1 MQHKDFLTYSDFKEM
16 MKEYKGDFVAIGLD
30 CKGAKQ
36 NFLDTSTNV
45 ARMTNFHIEPIVDT
59 EQNFI
64 LLKWNSLTTFLEEN
78 RQNIFYLFIFYVI
91 TIALFVERFI
101 RKYKKISLE
110 SVRQIVFYFQIIL
123 SWQNIRIYVT

>member
-1 MQHKDFLTYSDFKEM
+1 MN
-16 MKEYKGDFVAIGLD
+16 EYKVDFVAIGLD

-45 ARMTNFHIEPIVDT
+45 ARMTSFHIEQLPSEASKCWIRKQWDGV
-59 EQNFI
+59 
-64 LLKWNSLTTFLEEN
+64 STFLEEN

-101 RKYKKISLE
+101 RKLSLNR
-110 SVRQIVFYFQIIL
+110 SSTLGTCDTNSTLIIII
-123 SWQNIRIYVT
+123 NNNKIYVDIKLSQITRL

>member
-1 MQHKDFLTYSDFKEM
+1 M

-45 ARMTNFHIEPIVDT
+45 ARMTGFHIEQLPHD
-59 EQNFI
+59 NY
-64 LLKWNSLTTFLEEN
+64 KSTTQTHWDAVATYLEEN

-101 RKYKKISLE
+101 R
-110 SVRQIVFYFQIIL
+110 
-123 SWQNIRIYVT
+123 

>member
-1 MQHKDFLTYSDFKEM
+1 M

-45 ARMTNFHIEPIVDT
+45 ARMTGFQIEQTSHDKHKSATRTQWDAIAT
-59 EQNFI
+59 C
-64 LLKWNSLTTFLEEN
+64 LEEN

-91 TIALFVERFI
+91 TIGLFIERFI
-101 RKYKKISLE
+101 RK
-110 SVRQIVFYFQIIL
+110 
-123 SWQNIRIYVT
+123 NI

>member
-1 MQHKDFLTYSDFKEM
+1 M
-16 MKEYKGDFVAIGLD
+16 MSEYKGDFVAIGLD

-45 ARMTNFHIEPIVDT
+45 ARMTSFHIDHVPQDDSKSWIR
-59 EQNFI
+59 EQ
-64 LLKWNSLTTFLEEN
+64 WDGVSTFLEEN

-101 RKYKKISLE
+101 REFSLFIH
-110 SVRQIVFYFQIIL
+110 SLIFVKF
-123 SWQNIRIYVT
+123 

>member
-1 MQHKDFLTYSDFKEM
+1 M

-45 ARMTNFHIEPIVDT
+45 ARYAISFGDIILCFSSLIFYFRMTSFHIEPTLDSEKHYLTI
-59 EQNFI
+59 
-64 LLKWNSLTTFLEEN
+64 KWNSLTTFLEEN

-101 RKYKKISLE
+101 RK
-110 SVRQIVFYFQIIL
+110 
-123 SWQNIRIYVT
+123 